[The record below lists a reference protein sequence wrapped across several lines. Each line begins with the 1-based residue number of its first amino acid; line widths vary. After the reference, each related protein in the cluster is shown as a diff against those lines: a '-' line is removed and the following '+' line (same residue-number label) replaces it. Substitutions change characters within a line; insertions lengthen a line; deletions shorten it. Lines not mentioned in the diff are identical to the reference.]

1 MASLTLVHVL
11 ISVIGIISGLIVL
24 FGFLKAKRMDG
35 WNAIFLVSTILTSV
49 TGYFFPFHKLLP
61 SHILGAISLPV
72 LALALVARYSKHMA
86 GPWLRTYIISAMVA
100 FWLNF
105 FVLIAQ
111 AFMKQPA
118 LHALAPTGSEPPFL
132 ITQVAVMLIFIALTV
147 FAVKRFRV

>member
-35 WNAIFLVSTILTSV
+35 WNAIFLVSTILTSI

-132 ITQVAVMLIFIALTV
+132 ITQVVVMLIFIALTV
-147 FAVKRFRV
+147 FAVKHSRV

>member
-1 MASLTLVHVL
+1 MTPLTFIHLLLSL
-11 ISVIGIISGLIVL
+11 IGIFSGFVVL
-24 FGFLKAKRMDG
+24 YGFLNAKRLDG
-35 WNAIFLVSTILTSV
+35 WSALFLVTTILTSV

-72 LALALVARYSKHMA
+72 LALAVVARYSKHMA
-86 GPWLRTYIISAMVA
+86 GPWLRTYVISSMVA

-105 FVLIAQ
+105 FVLVAQ

-132 ITQVAVMLIFIALTV
+132 ITQVMTMLIFIVLTV
-147 FAVKRFRV
+147 FAVKGFRV